1 MEDLAEK
8 KLAKLREIAKL
19 DSSYSS
25 ILQRYLVL
33 EKQFSD
39 MTTTLSREQ
48 EDLVWEFVCTSDELD
63 RRLLDEAIRYAQE
76 HGMMISLETH
86 NEKNLEN
93 LLTIL
98 KKCV

>member
-1 MEDLAEK
+1 MDDLVEK

-48 EDLVWEFVCTSDELD
+48 EDLVWEVVCTSDELD
-63 RRLLDEAIRYAQE
+63 RRLLEIACEYIW
-76 HGMMISLETH
+76 
-86 NEKNLEN
+86 
-93 LLTIL
+93 
-98 KKCV
+98 VF

>member
-1 MEDLAEK
+1 MIWTNDLIIASQGGGNMEDLAEK

-48 EDLVWEFVCTSDELD
+48 EDLIWEFVCTSDELD
-63 RRLLDEAIRYAQE
+63 RRLLEIACEYIW
-76 HGMMISLETH
+76 
-86 NEKNLEN
+86 
-93 LLTIL
+93 
-98 KKCV
+98 VF

>member
-1 MEDLAEK
+1 MIWTNDLIIASQEGK
-8 KLAKLREIAKL
+8 YGRFSRKEIAKL

-63 RRLLDEAIRYAQE
+63 RRLLEIACEYIW
-76 HGMMISLETH
+76 
-86 NEKNLEN
+86 
-93 LLTIL
+93 
-98 KKCV
+98 VF

>member
-1 MEDLAEK
+1 MDDLVEK

-39 MTTTLSREQ
+39 MTTTLSSYGNSYARQ
-48 EDLVWEFVCTSDELD
+48 TSWTGGCW
-63 RRLLDEAIRYAQE
+63 RLRVNIYGCFE
-76 HGMMISLETH
+76 
-86 NEKNLEN
+86 
-93 LLTIL
+93 
-98 KKCV
+98 